1 MTTTAESTTMD
12 QPTYRERVA
21 EAMRGAAELS
31 RDARTLKTL
40 AADAVEDG
48 LHTARRTVKKAR
60 QRALDTRD
68 DLTYRIKRQPL
79 MAVAIAFGAGAL
91 AGLIVGWVR
100 PCARA
105 NEQNP
110 DDR

>member
-1 MTTTAESTTMD
+1 MTTATESTTME
-12 QPTYRERVA
+12 PTYRERVA

-31 RDARTLKTL
+31 HDARTLKTL

-48 LHTARRTVKKAR
+48 LHAARRTVKKTR

-79 MAVAIAFGAGAL
+79 MAVAMAFGAGAL

-105 NEQNP
+105 NEENP
-110 DDR
+110 DNR